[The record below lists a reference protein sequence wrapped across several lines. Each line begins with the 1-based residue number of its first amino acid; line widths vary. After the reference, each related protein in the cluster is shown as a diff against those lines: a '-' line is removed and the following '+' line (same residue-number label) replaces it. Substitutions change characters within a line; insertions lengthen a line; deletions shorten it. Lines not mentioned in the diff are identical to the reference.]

1 MSKTVDLD
9 VVNDEVGQ
17 WSDTSRERMNDHWCG
32 TGKSGG
38 RKKKVKPVY
47 SDDGDEP

>member
-9 VVNDEVGQ
+9 VVNDEISQ
-17 WSDTSRERMNDHWCG
+17 WSDTSRERMNNHWNQ
-32 TGKSGG
+32 TGKFRG

-47 SDDGDEP
+47 SNDGDD